1 MQRVAHPQI
10 SSVFGQEGSPLRDS
24 MALRPGGKAMS
35 QQQAMH
41 RGAMQRASGDD
52 LGALEHADDAPD
64 GAAGALALD
73 AQNLLGDLGRDDSAT
88 AAIRTILREQRR
100 KAAVAIG
107 VIPGLDG
114 AG

>member
-1 MQRVAHPQI
+1 MFEDGLLEAVLLVDGAFGKGEVA
-10 SSVFGQEGSPLRDS
+10 VRD
-24 MALRPGGKAMS
+24 KAN
-35 QQQAMH
+35 
-41 RGAMQRASGDD
+41 RADD

-88 AAIRTILREQRR
+88 TSIRTILREQRR